1 MLFRSGHRRAGA
13 HGALVSR
20 VHASW
25 RGRGDL
31 VPRHDAGVP
40 ALVPRGSKL
49 SVVLLDLDR
58 FKSVNDVHGH
68 AAGDQA
74 LKAFAGVLDALRL
87 LKFPWGTQTVSA
99 GVAEFVPGMRSHE
112 VLVAA
117 AGRARGDRAV
127 AGDRLRA

>member
-1 MLFRSGHRRAGA
+1 M
-13 HGALVSR
+13 
-20 VHASW
+20 
-25 RGRGDL
+25 
-31 VPRHDAGVP
+31 
-40 ALVPRGSKL
+40 
-49 SVVLLDLDR
+49 
-58 FKSVNDVHGH
+58 HGH